1 MLTACSSC
9 STPIVTAD
17 SLAGVAIVLQVPPVG
32 WNFPTMGG
40 LVLRGGHVE
49 PTTKP
54 KPGEVCYVA
63 HAGFLCKP
71 K

>member
-1 MLTACSSC
+1 MAQSETDQMADVRI
-9 STPIVTAD
+9 PI
-17 SLAGVAIVLQVPPVG
+17 GVAIVLQVPPVG

-63 HAGFLCKP
+63 HAGLLCKP